1 MPTRPRKPLGAV
13 ASLLLVLCGVVA
25 VSGTLCLTGI
35 VLELRKDP
43 LQQTGERVFAD
54 RAQRL
59 SREVSLLPA
68 DDPPA
73 GHVIRIVATVEGRE
87 RTELGL
93 TGRVYL
99 VDVSGD
105 HGRVEATFTEDVSS
119 GGGWFYA
126 EGEVTVCVR
135 WDLHRKSTVYSDIT
149 ARAVSCP

>member
-1 MPTRPRKPLGAV
+1 MPSRPRKPLGAA
-13 ASLLLVLCGVVA
+13 ASLLLVFCGVVA
-25 VSGTLCLTGI
+25 ISCTLCLTAA
-35 VLELRKDP
+35 VLEFRKDP
-43 LQQTGERVFAD
+43 LQQSGARVFAD

-99 VDVSGD
+99 VDVHGD
-105 HGRVEATFTEDVSS
+105 HGRVEAMFTEDVSS